1 MSEATNTATQEQ
13 SYFNSVQGLPG
24 RLRLHLDDGTCAVF
38 TAPVKLTWATYAPGQ
53 RKKDKWVLVVYN
65 ETEASDTL
73 KMVQACFETR
83 DACYD
88 FEAALGHPWEVAV
101 GLSDLDPFGTNS
113 RA

>member
-73 KMVQACFETR
+73 KMVQACFE
-83 DACYD
+83 
-88 FEAALGHPWEVAV
+88 AAVGHPWEVAV
-101 GLSDLDPFGTNS
+101 GLRDLDPFGTNS